1 VGWQGGGQREKG
13 RKGGWKERERERE
26 REGNDRAEEKQNEII
41 YQNVTVSSDDVH
53 KTRKAALSRNMILA

>member
-1 VGWQGGGQREKG
+1 MAGRRTEGERKEKRMEG
-13 RKGGWKERERERE
+13 ERERE